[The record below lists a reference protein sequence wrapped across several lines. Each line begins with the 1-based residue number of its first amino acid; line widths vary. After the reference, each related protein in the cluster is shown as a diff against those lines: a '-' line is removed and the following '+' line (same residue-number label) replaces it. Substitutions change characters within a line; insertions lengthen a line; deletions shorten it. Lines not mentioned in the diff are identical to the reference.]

1 MHPAIPLIGRALEQ
15 HRLINA
21 FRSRESLLITGP
33 AGSGKTTLIDAALK
47 DVHPNRDII
56 RLTYSSN
63 LHRFLIDL
71 ARGLL
76 TTGRDDFGQR
86 ARAGPDTER
95 WLAQQ
100 TSVHLKG
107 LLWNSLESE
116 PAILI
121 LDGVDGAS
129 FPMYRF
135 VQRLYFAPGLAM
147 IASARG
153 PASLGALSRLFW
165 DPRRILQLR
174 PLNHAESEQL
184 FTFAVRYFGLEHLD
198 LDDFREKLLEA
209 AVGNP
214 GQIVEMCRMA
224 SNPVYLSGK
233 HIKFAPLRID
243 ALMRF
248 I

>member
-1 MHPAIPLIGRALEQ
+1 MPSGFPLIGLASEQ
-15 HRLINA
+15 HRLIEA
-21 FRSRESLLITGP
+21 FRSRQSLLITGA

-47 DVHPNRDII
+47 EVHPKRDII

-63 LHRFLIDL
+63 LHRFLMDL
-71 ARGLL
+71 ARRLL
-76 TTGRDDFGQR
+76 ATDRDDFRQR
-86 ARAGPDTER
+86 ATPGPDVEK

-107 LLWNSLESE
+107 LLWNSLETE
-116 PAILI
+116 PAILV
-121 LDGVDGAS
+121 LDGIDGAS

-135 VQRLYFAPGLAM
+135 LQRLYFAPGLAM

-184 FTFAVRYFGLEHLD
+184 FGVAVRHFGLEGLT
-198 LDDFREKLLEA
+198 LDDFREKVLDSAE
-209 AVGNP
+209 GNP

-224 SNPVYLSGK
+224 SNPIYVSGK

>member
-1 MHPAIPLIGRALEQ
+1 MHSGFPLIGFASER
-15 HRLINA
+15 HRLIEA
-21 FRSRESLLITGP
+21 FRNRQSLLITGP

-56 RLTYSSN
+56 CLTYSSN

-71 ARGLL
+71 ARALL
-76 TTGRDDFGQR
+76 ATGRDDSRQW
-86 ARAGPDTER
+86 ARAGPDTEK

-107 LLWNSLESE
+107 LLWSSLEAE
-116 PAILI
+116 PAILV
-121 LDGVDGAS
+121 LDGIDGAS

-135 VQRLYFAPGLAM
+135 LQRLYFAPGLAM

-165 DPRRILQLR
+165 DPRRILQLH
-174 PLNHAESEQL
+174 PLNHPESDQL
-184 FTFAVRYFGLEHLD
+184 FAFAVRHFELEHLN
-198 LDDFREKLLEA
+198 LDDFREKVLDA
-209 AVGNP
+209 AEGNP

-224 SNPVYLSGK
+224 SNPVYVSGK